1 MQSEKNS
8 TACTSHNL
16 QTTAGPNVSVLRTAW
31 KLRGGAATHHD
42 GRREVGG
49 KREKER
55 ERHRHRRGRK
65 TGEKETR
72 YILYDSVI
80 AFPRTNIAPAERTQE
95 NVDVNR
101 RSLLLS
107 LCLSLPPSVPA
118 PRNLSCSLPLRSFF
132 GRRRFSKTFPA
143 APFFFFSLLVASLSR
158 AREASHASRLA
169 RSRESSSP
177 DTPSGI

>member
-49 KREKER
+49 KRER
-55 ERHRHRRGRK
+55 NRHRRGRK

-143 APFFFFSLLVASLSR
+143 APFFFFFASRRFPLTRAKSITRFSTRPIPRILVA
-158 AREASHASRLA
+158 
-169 RSRESSSP
+169 
-177 DTPSGI
+177 